1 MADNFYTYYLFLLLG
16 GAGILFALSFWN
28 QYRLTNRISEYYE
41 AIGAFMFSISS
52 LAYFVALTINPN
64 ENFGWPSIWLYL
76 IIPAIIFNAG
86 IAIRAIVYGFD
97 NRPPVLERLRLIF
110 GIPKDKRPLV
120 KSFQRK
126 DLLYS
131 GITGYVIALVLSLAY
146 GPKDFLIIV
155 ITVLSELFLIVA
167 PLKLVN
173 KNSDKGK
180 HGETSTP

>member
-1 MADNFYTYYLFLLLG
+1 MADKFYTYYLFLLLG

-41 AIGAFMFSISS
+41 AVGAFMFSICS
-52 LAYFVALTINPN
+52 LAYFIAFTVNPN
-64 ENFGWPSIWLYL
+64 ENFGWLSIWLYL
-76 IIPAIIFNAG
+76 IIPAIIFNVG

-97 NRPPVLERLRLIF
+97 DRPPVLERLRLIF
-110 GIPKDKRPLV
+110 GIPEDKRPLV

-146 GPKDFLIIV
+146 GPKDFLIVAIA
-155 ITVLSELFLIVA
+155 VLSEIFLVVA
-167 PLKLVN
+167 PLKLASR
-173 KNSDKGK
+173 NSEKGK
-180 HGETSTP
+180 HGEASTF